1 MVTRYVLSPR
11 AQADIDD
18 IWNYTVKRWSVD
30 QAERY
35 LRLIQAEIG
44 NLASDPLRGRACDEV
59 RLGYRRGYA
68 GSHVIFHRVEDHR
81 IDVVRILHRRMD
93 FERHL

>member
-1 MVTRYVLSPR
+1 VTRYVLSPR

-18 IWNYTVKRWSVD
+18 IWTYTVKRWSVD

-35 LRLIQAEIG
+35 LRLLQTEIG
-44 NLASDPLRGRACDEV
+44 DLASDPLRGRACDEI
-59 RLGYRRGYA
+59 RPGYRKGRA
-68 GSHVIFHRVEDHR
+68 GSHVIFYRVDDYR
-81 IDVVRILHRRMD
+81 INIVRILHQSMD